1 MGIACSSACVVATTP
16 TGYSNFA
23 GCVEKRA
30 AAGACAAKAQCA
42 SALQKAGFATIGA
55 NANNY
60 QPALAGASAANT
72 AAQGVNILG
81 AGACYLKSGTAVS
94 GLCQANKYLPSAT
107 ACLGAETGAYLNPYT
122 KDVVCSIGQLG
133 QQNIQQNL
141 APGATAGAVG
151 SGQFGS
157 QRGAQVL
164 GQTLRCANNA
174 ITAQQNSALQ
184 AGYASALCAA
194 KAQNTEAGN
203 AANTAATA
211 QAQANANQVAA
222 GNTAI
227 SGATACAAKYATGAT
242 TGLNLACSTQ
252 GLGLKCANAA
262 LTAGAICRCIQ
273 KCKSCFGLTT
283 AAKEAGAGAGLVV
296 PQSTKTTMQA
306 SPLSTAATLGSL
318 GAGALKAFPS
328 LCKAIQSGL
337 SGLIGG
343 ASSTG
348 TNGATTNLGCSAGS
362 NSSAAGLYG
371 TGAPATFNGAGNTTV
386 DNSTPAGLSGLSAA
400 VPNTNFSAADPYSA
414 SQVAANGNSCNGN
427 SCTIGYCWL
436 NG

>member
-16 TGYSNFA
+16 TGYSNYA
-23 GCVEKRA
+23 SCVEQRA
-30 AAGACAAKAQCA
+30 QAGANAAKAQCA

-55 NANNY
+55 NAGNY
-60 QPALAGASAANT
+60 NPALASASAANT
-72 AAQGVNILG
+72 AAQRVNIQG
-81 AGACYLKSGTAVS
+81 AGSCYLKAGTSTS
-94 GLCQANKYLPSAT
+94 GLCQANKYLPGAT
-107 ACLGAETGAYLNPYT
+107 ACLGAEAAKYMSPYT

-174 ITAQQNSALQ
+174 ILAQQNSALQ
-184 AGYASALCAA
+184 SGYNSALCAA
-194 KAQNTEAGN
+194 KAQNTEAGA

-211 QAQANANQVAA
+211 QAQYNANQVAA

-227 SGATACAAKYATGAT
+227 SGATACAAKYNAGAT

-283 AAKEAGAGAGLVV
+283 ATKEAGAGAGLVV
-296 PQSTKTTMQA
+296 PQSTKSTMNPSA
-306 SPLSTAATLGSL
+306 LSSAATLGSM
-318 GAGALKAFPS
+318 GAGALKAFPA
-328 LCKAIQSGL
+328 LCTALKSGL
-337 SGLIGG
+337 SSLIGG
-343 ASSTG
+343 SAPTQQQVNLEYGNTVNATGQNTNPNVNYGGSQYTSSPT
-348 TNGATTNLGCSAGS
+348 SAEAYPSSS
-362 NSSAAGLYG
+362 NNSAAGLFG
-371 TGAPATFNGAGNTTV
+371 SGNSAGFTCFGCFNG
-386 DNSTPAGLSGLSAA
+386 
-400 VPNTNFSAADPYSA
+400 
-414 SQVAANGNSCNGN
+414 
-427 SCTIGYCWL
+427 
-436 NG
+436 

>member
-1 MGIACSSACVVATTP
+1 
-16 TGYSNFA
+16 
-23 GCVEKRA
+23 
-30 AAGACAAKAQCA
+30 
-42 SALQKAGFATIGA
+42 LQKAGFATIGA

-60 QPALAGASAANT
+60 QPALAGATAANN
-72 AAQGVNILG
+72 AAQGVNIQG
-81 AGACYLKSGTAVS
+81 AGSCYLKSGTSTS
-94 GLCQANKYLPSAT
+94 GLCQANKYLPGAT
-107 ACLGAETGAYLNPYT
+107 ACLGAETSKYLSPYT

-174 ITAQQNSALQ
+174 ILAQQNSALQ
-184 AGYASALCAA
+184 SGYNSALCAA
-194 KAQNTEAGN
+194 KAQNSEAGN

-211 QAQANANQVAA
+211 QAQYNANQVAA

-227 SGATACAAKYATGAT
+227 SGATACAAKYNAGAT

-283 AAKEAGAGAGLVV
+283 ATKEAGAGAGLVV
-296 PQSTKTTMQA
+296 PQSTKSTMNPSA
-306 SPLSTAATLGSL
+306 LSSATAVGAL
-318 GAGALKAFPS
+318 GAGALKAFPA
-328 LCKAIQSGL
+328 LCTALQSGL
-337 SGLIGG
+337 SSLLGSGV
-343 ASSTG
+343 S
-348 TNGATTNLGCSAGS
+348 GATTPSVPTTTYNP
-362 NSSAAGLYG
+362 
-371 TGAPATFNGAGNTTV
+371 TTDQTDAGNTANDLIGSLPGASGYT
-386 DNSTPAGLSGLSAA
+386 STPAA
-400 VPNTNFSAADPYSA
+400 TDTDTY
-414 SQVAANGNSCNGN
+414 
-427 SCTIGYCWL
+427 T
-436 NG
+436 